1 MPGQSLYKIC
11 IFSVSHTTTFLH
23 LGPFVR
29 TLTAILG
36 GLLNSKIIKRCTKV
50 RKLWHGTDCEK
61 DIHFQNENW
70 NKKAE
75 YFVYQATQI
84 SYSMCPKVT
93 PKVPLVFVLGLPRG
107 SKHFMKELNISK
119 FEDISRKPFIRNIF
133 IKNMGFK
140 VPSVTFWVSIS
151 SCKYR
156 E

>member
-75 YFVYQATQI
+75 YFVYQANQI

-93 PKVPLVFVLGLPRG
+93 PKVPLVFVLGLDRQILARWERAIIESENNKG
-107 SKHFMKELNISK
+107 WLRLSFSHFYCCIILHLVNIT
-119 FEDISRKPFIRNIF
+119 PF
-133 IKNMGFK
+133 
-140 VPSVTFWVSIS
+140 
-151 SCKYR
+151 
-156 E
+156 